1 MTKKGVPKN
10 DLTKK
15 GAAKKNFIKKGLP
28 KNDLTNKGSQKTT

>member
-15 GAAKKNFIKKGLP
+15 GGKERDKEGVP
-28 KNDLTNKGSQKTT
+28 KNDLTKKGVAT